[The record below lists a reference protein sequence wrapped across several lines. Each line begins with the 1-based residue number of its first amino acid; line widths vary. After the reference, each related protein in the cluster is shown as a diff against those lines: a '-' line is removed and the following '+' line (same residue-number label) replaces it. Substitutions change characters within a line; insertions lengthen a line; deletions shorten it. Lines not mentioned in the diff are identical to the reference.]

1 MNRRI
6 GIAVVVLAACLAV
19 VGCFNRATPQPS
31 RTYQT
36 GYASWYGRDF
46 QGRPTASGEIFDM
59 YAYTAAHRDLPFGT
73 RVRVTNE
80 ANGHSVVVRINDRG
94 PWVEGRILDLSY
106 AAAQALGMLEA
117 GVARVRLEVLR

>member
-1 MNRRI
+1 VSKRFV
-6 GIAVVVLAACLAV
+6 IAVALPAALLAV
-19 VGCFNRATPQPS
+19 IGCFRATPQPS

-46 QGRPTASGEIFDM
+46 NGRPTASGEIFDM
-59 YAYTAAHRDLPFGT
+59 NAYTAAHRDLPFGT

-80 ANGHSVVVRINDRG
+80 ANGRSVVVRINDRG

-106 AAAQALGMLEA
+106 AAAKALGMLEA